1 VFICVL
7 LLGDG
12 GFPRS
17 LDIYTLLNILKKME
31 RTLFLIKPD
40 AVERKLIGEI
50 ISRIEETSLKILEMK
65 MVLLTRQKT
74 EQFYAEHKGKE
85 FYNRLINY
93 MADKKVLALKLEGKN
108 AIKTLRN
115 LVGATDPKK
124 AEKNTIRADYGVGT
138 PQNSV
143 HASDSVNSA
152 IREIKFFFGD

>member
-1 VFICVL
+1 
-7 LLGDG
+7 
-12 GFPRS
+12 
-17 LDIYTLLNILKKME
+17 ME
-31 RTLFLIKPD
+31 QTLFLIKPD
-40 AVERKLIGEI
+40 AIDRKLIGKI
-50 ISRIEETSLKILEMK
+50 ITRIEETSLRILEMK

-108 AIKTLRN
+108 AIKTLRS

-124 AEKNTIRADYGVGT
+124 AEKNTIRADYGLGT

-143 HASDSVNSA
+143 HASDSPSSA
-152 IREIKFFFGD
+152 ERELAFFFED